1 MRWRVLTC
9 FAKFGT
15 GFSHVRTGILWV
27 RAGFHKLGEFNA
39 YSAWF
44 CGFGQVLVRSC
55 FDQGRFKMRFSKK
68 KSNLNPC

>member
-27 RAGFHKLGEFNA
+27 RAGFTSWVSLMHIRP
-39 YSAWF
+39 
-44 CGFGQVLVRSC
+44 GFVGLDK
-55 FDQGRFKMRFSKK
+55 F
-68 KSNLNPC
+68 